1 MEKKKR
7 ERYFE
12 LLNKES
18 KLTALEN
25 AGVDNWSG
33 YSEAMEDHDEN
44 GKILAKEVSNSKGL
58 MLLSEGTVLKKEH
71 IDKLA
76 ENNISEVYIVDSQED
91 EAAINFCID
100 NIEEDSVDIIKDV
113 IDSKANISDDKE
125 KDKIIQITKG
135 IIDDILTNPQITE
148 QIINVKR
155 GNNDIYTHLL
165 NTAVL
170 SVVMAV
176 KIGFEEEKL
185 HDIALG
191 ALLHDI
197 GIVDVK
203 TYYMDTDVDRLPADE
218 KFDYR
223 KHVFYGYEKVK
234 LCDWMTEI
242 TKNIILGHHEK
253 VNGTGYPFHKRGKD
267 IGEEVML
274 VAICD
279 TFDEMIKGIGYEQK
293 KIHEV
298 IEYLR
303 TVAAYSFDYD
313 MLIKVL
319 SNIAWFPNGSKVI
332 TNENEVGIIIKQNK
346 GLADRPIIK
355 IIRDSSGNDLKD
367 GPVKNLLECLTVFI
381 VDTTD
386 EEI

>member
-1 MEKKKR
+1 MKKIQI
-7 ERYFE
+7 
-12 LLNKES
+12 
-18 KLTALEN
+18 
-25 AGVDNWSG
+25 VDI
-33 YSEAMEDHDEN
+33 EN

-91 EAAINFCID
+91 EAAINFCIN

-113 IDSKANISDDKE
+113 IDNKANISDDKE
-125 KDKIIQITKG
+125 KDKIIQITKE
-135 IIDDILTNPQITE
+135 IIDDILINPQITE

-234 LCDWMTEI
+234 LCDWMTER

-274 VAICD
+274 VA
-279 TFDEMIKGIGYEQK
+279 
-293 KIHEV
+293 

-355 IIRDSSGNDLKD
+355 IIRDSSGNELKD

>member
-1 MEKKKR
+1 MKKK
-7 ERYFE
+7 
-12 LLNKES
+12 
-18 KLTALEN
+18 
-25 AGVDNWSG
+25 
-33 YSEAMEDHDEN
+33 
-44 GKILAKEVSNSKGL
+44 
-58 MLLSEGTVLKKEH
+58 
-71 IDKLA
+71 
-76 ENNISEVYIVDSQED
+76 
-91 EAAINFCID
+91 
-100 NIEEDSVDIIKDV
+100 
-113 IDSKANISDDKE
+113 
-125 KDKIIQITKG
+125 
-135 IIDDILTNPQITE
+135 
-148 QIINVKR
+148 
-155 GNNDIYTHLL
+155 
-165 NTAVL
+165 
-170 SVVMAV
+170 
-176 KIGFEEEKL
+176 
-185 HDIALG
+185 ALG

-223 KHVFYGYEKVK
+223 KHVFNGYEKVK
-234 LCDWMTEI
+234 LCDWMTER

-253 VNGTGYPFHKRGKD
+253 VNGMGYPFHKRGKD
-267 IGEEVML
+267 ISEEVML

-293 KIHEV
+293 KVHEV

>member
-1 MEKKKR
+1 MKKIQI
-7 ERYFE
+7 
-12 LLNKES
+12 
-18 KLTALEN
+18 
-25 AGVDNWSG
+25 VDIK
-33 YSEAMEDHDEN
+33 N

-91 EAAINFCID
+91 EAAINFYI
-100 NIEEDSVDIIKDV
+100 NKIEEDSVDVIKDV
-113 IDSKANISDDKE
+113 IDNKANISDDKE
-125 KDKIIQITKG
+125 KDKIIQITKE
-135 IIDDILTNPQITE
+135 IIDNILINPQITQ

-197 GIVDVK
+197 GIIDVK

-223 KHVFYGYEKVK
+223 KHVFNGYEKVK
-234 LCDWMTEI
+234 LCDWMTER

-267 IGEEVML
+267 IGDEVML

-293 KIHEV
+293 KVHEV

-313 MLIKVL
+313 MLMKVL
-319 SNIAWFPNGSKVI
+319 TNIAWFPNGSKVI

-355 IIRDSSGNDLKD
+355 IIRDSSGNDLED

-381 VDTTD
+381 VDTAD
-386 EEI
+386 EKI

>member
-1 MEKKKR
+1 
-7 ERYFE
+7 
-12 LLNKES
+12 
-18 KLTALEN
+18 
-25 AGVDNWSG
+25 
-33 YSEAMEDHDEN
+33 
-44 GKILAKEVSNSKGL
+44 
-58 MLLSEGTVLKKEH
+58 
-71 IDKLA
+71 
-76 ENNISEVYIVDSQED
+76 
-91 EAAINFCID
+91 
-100 NIEEDSVDIIKDV
+100 
-113 IDSKANISDDKE
+113 
-125 KDKIIQITKG
+125 
-135 IIDDILTNPQITE
+135 
-148 QIINVKR
+148 
-155 GNNDIYTHLL
+155 
-165 NTAVL
+165 
-170 SVVMAV
+170 MAV

-223 KHVFYGYEKVK
+223 KHVFNGYEKV
-234 LCDWMTEI
+234 
-242 TKNIILGHHEK
+242 
-253 VNGTGYPFHKRGKD
+253 NGMGYPFHKRGKD
-267 IGEEVML
+267 ISEEVML

-293 KIHEV
+293 KVHEV

>member
-1 MEKKKR
+1 MKKVQIADVEK
-7 ERYFE
+7 
-12 LLNKES
+12 
-18 KLTALEN
+18 
-25 AGVDNWSG
+25 
-33 YSEAMEDHDEN
+33 
-44 GKILAKEVSNSKGL
+44 GKILAKEVSNDNGL

-71 IDKLA
+71 IDKLV
-76 ENNISEVYIVDSQED
+76 ENNISEVYIVDSKED
-91 EAAINFCID
+91 EAAKVFYINR
-100 NIEEDSVDIIKDV
+100 IEEDSVDVIKDV
-113 IDSKANISDDKE
+113 IDNKANISDDNE
-125 KDKIIQITKG
+125 KDKIIQITKE
-135 IIDDILTNPQITE
+135 IIDSILKNPQITE

-176 KIGFEEEKL
+176 KLGFEEEKL

-203 TYYMDTDVDRLPADE
+203 TYYMDTDVDRLPAEE
-218 KFDYR
+218 KLDYR
-223 KHVFYGYEKVK
+223 KHVFNGYEKIK
-234 LCDWMTEI
+234 LCDWMTER
-242 TKNIILGHHEK
+242 TKDIILGHHEK

-267 IGEEVML
+267 ISDEVML

-293 KIHEV
+293 KVHEV

-303 TVAAYSFDYD
+303 TVAACSFDYE
-313 MLIKVL
+313 MLTKVV

-332 TNENEVGIIIKQNK
+332 TNENEVGVIIKQNK

-355 IIRDSSGNDLKD
+355 IIRDSSGNILED

>member
-1 MEKKKR
+1 MKKIQI
-7 ERYFE
+7 
-12 LLNKES
+12 
-18 KLTALEN
+18 
-25 AGVDNWSG
+25 VDIK
-33 YSEAMEDHDEN
+33 N

-91 EAAINFCID
+91 EAAINFYI
-100 NIEEDSVDIIKDV
+100 NKIEEDSVDIIKDV
-113 IDSKANISDDKE
+113 IDNKANISDDKE
-125 KDKIIQITKG
+125 KDKIIQIT
-135 IIDDILTNPQITE
+135 Q

-223 KHVFYGYEKVK
+223 KHVFNGYEKVK
-234 LCDWMTEI
+234 LCDWMTER

-253 VNGTGYPFHKRGKD
+253 VNGMGYPFHKRGKD
-267 IGEEVML
+267 ISEEVML

-293 KIHEV
+293 KVHEV

>member
-1 MEKKKR
+1 MKKIQI
-7 ERYFE
+7 
-12 LLNKES
+12 
-18 KLTALEN
+18 
-25 AGVDNWSG
+25 VDIK
-33 YSEAMEDHDEN
+33 N

-91 EAAINFCID
+91 EAAINFYI
-100 NIEEDSVDIIKDV
+100 NKIEEDSVDIIKDV
-113 IDSKANISDDKE
+113 IDNKANISDDKE
-125 KDKIIQITKG
+125 KDKIIQITKR
-135 IIDDILTNPQITE
+135 IIDNILINPQITQ

-223 KHVFYGYEKVK
+223 KHVFNGYEKV
-234 LCDWMTEI
+234 
-242 TKNIILGHHEK
+242 
-253 VNGTGYPFHKRGKD
+253 NGMGYPFHKRGKD
-267 IGEEVML
+267 ISEEVML

-293 KIHEV
+293 KVHEV

>member
-1 MEKKKR
+1 MKKIQI
-7 ERYFE
+7 
-12 LLNKES
+12 
-18 KLTALEN
+18 
-25 AGVDNWSG
+25 VDIK
-33 YSEAMEDHDEN
+33 N

-91 EAAINFCID
+91 EAAINFYI
-100 NIEEDSVDIIKDV
+100 NKIEEDSVDIIKDV
-113 IDSKANISDDKE
+113 IDNKAKR
-125 KDKIIQITKG
+125 
-135 IIDDILTNPQITE
+135 IIDNILINPQITQ

-223 KHVFYGYEKVK
+223 KHVFNGYEKVK
-234 LCDWMTEI
+234 LCDWMTER

-253 VNGTGYPFHKRGKD
+253 VNGMGYPFHKRGKD
-267 IGEEVML
+267 ISEEVML

-293 KIHEV
+293 KVHEV

>member
-1 MEKKKR
+1 MKKIQI
-7 ERYFE
+7 
-12 LLNKES
+12 
-18 KLTALEN
+18 
-25 AGVDNWSG
+25 VDIK
-33 YSEAMEDHDEN
+33 N

-91 EAAINFCID
+91 EAAINFYI
-100 NIEEDSVDIIKDV
+100 NKIEEDSVDIIKDV
-113 IDSKANISDDKE
+113 IDNKANISDDKE
-125 KDKIIQITKG
+125 KDKIIQITKR
-135 IIDDILTNPQITE
+135 IIDNILINPQITQ

-218 KFDYR
+218 KF
-223 KHVFYGYEKVK
+223 K
-234 LCDWMTEI
+234 LCDWMTER

-253 VNGTGYPFHKRGKD
+253 VNGMGYPFHKRGKD
-267 IGEEVML
+267 ISEEVML

-293 KIHEV
+293 KVHEV